1 MRREYGNNTDLRIP
15 PRAATYGQMRM
26 ATVFRSHPL
35 SVTRAQRDRRGASDE
50 VVCVLA
56 HAFGFESAGD
66 YGRAMRPLFPA
77 SAPEPPEPPD
87 ELERWQR

>member
-1 MRREYGNNTDLRIP
+1 MAKIRTSEYRHVWYGMAKTDGH
-15 PRAATYGQMRM
+15 RAAERRM
-26 ATVFRSHPL
+26 TKADGRY
-35 SVTRAQRDRRGASDE
+35 RRGTSDE

-66 YGRAMRPLFPA
+66 YGRAMRPFFPA

-87 ELERWQR
+87 ELERWQM

>member
-1 MRREYGNNTDLRIP
+1 
-15 PRAATYGQMRM
+15 M
-26 ATVFRSHPL
+26 ATVYRARPCSLHAFMPR
-35 SVTRAQRDRRGASDE
+35 VAQRDRRGASDE

-66 YGRAMRPLFPA
+66 YGRAMRPLCPA
-77 SAPEPPEPPD
+77 SAPEPPEPPEPPE